1 MKRNWLRGRIV
12 AAAGLGMGLLFLTVE
27 ARGASIPVFNAGSS
41 TLTGTHDIDGA
52 GGVAAFSSPMAPIPG
67 TAALISPFSG
77 LGHLESSGT
86 ATSKSKGGAGHTEA
100 SNNARITFP
109 SGMGVNQVD
118 PSHLVGASTFTVA
131 FNFKWDIDVGT
142 FGPPIGGT
150 FSVPIGAT
158 VTAGGSASAAVSVHW
173 DLINSGGTTTT
184 DARAAYSSSVS
195 YTTAGTYLTSFTAPA
210 AAFSPSSLAPGGA
223 AAIVIRGT
231 LTFTANNDTG
241 AVFIQ
246 TLGENPSEFLND
258 FPPGFFDDPQ
268 THPFLYE
275 PFGGFT
281 DDPLSI
287 PEPAGLSLVA
297 CMALGLLRRTRR

>member
-1 MKRNWLRGRIV
+1 MRRSRIRGRVV
-12 AAAGLGMGLLFLTVE
+12 AAAGWGMAVMLFSLPSQ
-27 ARGASIPVFNAGSS
+27 AASIPVFNTGAS
-41 TLTGTHDIDGA
+41 TLVGTHDIDGA
-52 GGVAAFSSPMAPIPG
+52 GGVAPFSSAMTPIPG

-86 ATSKSKGGAGHTEA
+86 ATSKSKGGAGHTEG
-100 SNNARITFP
+100 SNNARVTFP

-118 PSHLVGASTFTVA
+118 PSHLVGASTFSVA

-150 FSVPIGAT
+150 FSVPIGAS

-246 TLGENPSEFLND
+246 TLGENPNEFVND

-287 PEPAGLSLVA
+287 PEPAGLGLIG
-297 CMALGLLRRTRR
+297 CALIALRRRGRR